1 MDGNKERLRDII
13 ELKYNDL
20 VDDMELAS
28 ALISNGR
35 ASDGISFIQ
44 DSWKIYYGAME
55 LRGMIT
61 AYKIVIDDEDP
72 EINLGEYEQTVS
84 RCLEVLSKNLKD
96 ITQRYAEAEQHLRA
110 KARKGVV
117 K

>member
-1 MDGNKERLRDII
+1 MDGSKEMLREII
-13 ELKYNDL
+13 ELKHNDL
-20 VDDMELAS
+20 VDDMELVS

-35 ASDGISFIQ
+35 ASDIVSYTK
-44 DSWKIYYGAME
+44 DAWKIYDGAME

-61 AYKIVIDDEDP
+61 AYKIIIDDENP